1 MVCPKSGRQGRQV
14 QTLRSKEHSLEN
26 RTRCRSMLQ
35 PTKDRTTVIVEDNDL
50 HVDVIIGVAS
60 EPGLGIHRLA
70 HGRFPCSPFHR
81 YQPVRD

>member
-60 EPGLGIHRLA
+60 EQRRSVMGKGEIPDDHPDWA
-70 HGRFPCSPFHR
+70 STA
-81 YQPVRD
+81 